1 MTTSGPRRGSMAFAF
16 VLIAMGV
23 LFLLSNLR
31 ADFDPWPFLAHW
43 WPVLL
48 IVLGIAKLMDHY
60 MAAPGTRG
68 GGGVVSVG
76 LVIFVAFI
84 VLVGLG
90 SRRGRADS
98 SVSHTAQ
105 SVEKDRASSVVARIE
120 MGAGQLDLG
129 GGSPRLLDADF
140 NFSANEGEPRV
151 DYRSSGNTGDLSITQ
166 REGRGVRIGHDENRW
181 NLKLAND
188 IPMEI
193 NLKMGAGEGNL
204 RLRDVQISRLEI
216 QIGAGELNVDL
227 TGDRKRDLT
236 GSIHGGAGEATIRL
250 PHEVGVQIH
259 ASGGLGTIS
268 SDGFHQNGSEYTNDA
283 WGKSPVSIRLDIEGG
298 VGTINL
304 IQQ

>member
-48 IVLGIAKLMDHY
+48 IVLGIAKLVDRY
-60 MAAPGTRG
+60 TAAPGTRG
-68 GGGVVSVG
+68 GGGFVSVG
-76 LVIFVAFI
+76 LVMFVAFM
-84 VLVGLG
+84 VLVGWG
-90 SRRGRADS
+90 VRHGRADS
-98 SVSHTAQ
+98 SVSHTTQTVDKSGAT
-105 SVEKDRASSVVARIE
+105 SVVTRLE
-120 MGAGQLDLG
+120 MGSGQLDVS
-129 GGSPRLLDADF
+129 GGSARLLDA
-140 NFSANEGEPRV
+140 NFTYTANEGEPHV
-151 DYRSSGNTGDLSITQ
+151 DYHASGSTGELSITQ
-166 REGRGVRIGHDENRW
+166 HEGRGVHIGHDDNRW
-181 NLKLAND
+181 DLKLAND
-188 IPMEI
+188 VPMEI
-193 NLKMGAGEGNL
+193 DLKMGAGEGDL
-204 RLRDVQISRLEI
+204 RLRDLQISRLEI
-216 QIGAGELNVDL
+216 QMGAGELNVDL

-259 ASGGLGTIS
+259 ASGGLGSIS

-298 VGTINL
+298 VGSINL